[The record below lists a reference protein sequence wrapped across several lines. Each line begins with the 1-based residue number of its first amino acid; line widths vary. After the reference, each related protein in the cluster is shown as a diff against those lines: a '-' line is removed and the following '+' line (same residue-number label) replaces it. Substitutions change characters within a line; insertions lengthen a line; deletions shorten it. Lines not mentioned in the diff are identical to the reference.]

1 MLIKLS
7 IKQTVEPSIARKS
20 HGIDE
25 DHLQKEGHNLIVLA
39 LQNVV
44 LRIGWI
50 FKTESVIMPAFL
62 DIIAGAGWM
71 RGCLPV
77 LSRIGQSVPPLL
89 YSDRLRATPL
99 KKRPLFI
106 TSLAMAAPFLL
117 LSAIWMQLEEKRQPW
132 LAILF
137 LVLYF
142 IFFSATGLNQITFG
156 TLQGKLIRPQRRGR
170 LLGIGG
176 ILGSIGAVSAALIW
190 LRPWLTM
197 PNNEGFTYVFLF
209 NGLAFLA
216 AGVVSLFCIEYP
228 DEEQELPRIKLFQ
241 PFVTAWNVYRHDGSF
256 RRVAH
261 VAILFMCSLLIFPHY
276 QWLGREV
283 LNTDNAD
290 LIQWVI
296 VQNISVG
303 LYSPALGWV
312 ADRFGNRLALRIGV
326 IAVSTTPVVATL
338 FAFGY
343 VEQAA
348 DWYWLTF
355 VILGLTPVVMK
366 MFLNYTLEL
375 TAQEQHSRYL
385 STMRICFAVPFFLSP
400 VVGWLVDS
408 FPFQYT
414 FVAVSMLVLAGGLL
428 TFLMEEPRHS
438 GEE

>member
-1 MLIKLS
+1 
-7 IKQTVEPSIARKS
+7 
-20 HGIDE
+20 
-25 DHLQKEGHNLIVLA
+25 
-39 LQNVV
+39 
-44 LRIGWI
+44 
-50 FKTESVIMPAFL
+50 MPAFL

-89 YSDRLRATPL
+89 YSDRLRATRL
-99 KKRPLFI
+99 KKRPLFV
-106 TSLAMAAPFLL
+106 TSVAMAAPFLL
-117 LSAIWMQLEEKRQPW
+117 LSVIWMQLEEKRQPW
-132 LAILF
+132 LAVLF

-197 PNNEGFTYVFLF
+197 PNNNGFTYVFLF

-216 AGVVSLFCIEYP
+216 AGVVSLFCVEFP
-228 DEEQELPRIKLFQ
+228 DEEQELPPIKLFQ
-241 PFVTAWNVYRHDGSF
+241 PFVTAWNVYLQDSDF

-283 LNTDNAD
+283 IGTDNAD

-303 LYSPALGWV
+303 LYSPALGWI

-343 VEQAA
+343 VQHAA
-348 DWYWLTF
+348 DWYWVTF

-375 TAQEQHSRYL
+375 TTQDQHSTYL
-385 STMRICFAVPFFLSP
+385 STM
-400 VVGWLVDS
+400 
-408 FPFQYT
+408 
-414 FVAVSMLVLAGGLL
+414 
-428 TFLMEEPRHS
+428 
-438 GEE
+438 